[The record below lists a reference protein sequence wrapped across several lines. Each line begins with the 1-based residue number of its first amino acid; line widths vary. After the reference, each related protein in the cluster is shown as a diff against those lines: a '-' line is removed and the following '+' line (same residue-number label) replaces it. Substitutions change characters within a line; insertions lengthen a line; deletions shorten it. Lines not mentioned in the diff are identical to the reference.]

1 MTCAIFGELETRKQ
15 NHSLSEKK
23 HFSGTIQPRP
33 DYIFISNSLQE
44 IVSYINADI
53 LNAFSTDHS
62 PVFCFFIKR
71 LKYTKGPGFWKFN
84 NSLISSNDFVKE
96 MKCSTHNTK
105 IFIEQDVSFSN
116 QNKWEFFKYE
126 IRKKCVYFSN
136 VLAQKSH
143 KQHADLL

>member
-71 LKYTKGPGFWKFN
+71 LKYTKGPGP
-84 NSLISSNDFVKE
+84 L
-96 MKCSTHNTK
+96 
-105 IFIEQDVSFSN
+105 
-116 QNKWEFFKYE
+116 E
-126 IRKKCVYFSN
+126 I
-136 VLAQKSH
+136 
-143 KQHADLL
+143 